1 MKSFDHFGLVAPIY
15 DRVVAAAPQDRLRE
29 ILDLPPDGALLDAGG
44 GTGRVAEAMRGHV
57 ARIVVADESNAMLRQ
72 TLDKRCLL
80 AVQSPAERLP
90 FPDAS
95 FDRVLVVDAFH
106 HFNHH
111 RRTACELLRVL
122 KPGGR
127 LVIEEPDIEAW
138 PVKVI
143 ALGERLALMRSRF
156 FGAADL
162 RRMFEEHDAA
172 VRVQRDGQ
180 VTMWIVVEKSAC

>member
-1 MKSFDHFGLVAPIY
+1 MRSFDHFGLVAPIY
-15 DRVVAAAPQDRLRE
+15 DRVIAPAPPDRLRE
-29 ILDLPPDGALLDAGG
+29 ILDLPPDGSLLDAGG
-44 GTGRVAEAMRGHV
+44 GTGRVAEALCGHV
-57 ARIVVADESNAMLRQ
+57 ARIVVADESGAMLRRA
-72 TLDKRCLL
+72 LDKRCLL

-95 FDRVLVVDAFH
+95 FNRVLVVDAFH

-138 PVKVI
+138 WVKVV
-143 ALGERLALMRSRF
+143 AFGERLALMRSRF

-162 RRMFEEHDAA
+162 RRMFEERGGT
-172 VRVQRDGQ
+172 VSVLRDGQ
-180 VTMWIVVEKSAC
+180 VTMWVVVEKSAA